1 MGLFSKKNT
10 GGKPKYHYRDRVERG
25 EFRGSQITEL
35 KMPDTVMV
43 IGESGFRECRSLRN
57 AVLSNSL
64 CEIGPFAF
72 RDCDM
77 LENVLMPGEMRYP
90 DGTNG
95 TIGMGCFEGC
105 GLLHE
110 IVVPEG
116 VAVIGAN
123 AFHNC
128 AALESVTLPRSLRAI
143 HSGAFSGCA
152 RLKTLHMNGM
162 PEMVAL
168 DSFQDTPQQERVLAS
183 RKPVLT
189 ILHRSSFALP
199 QMYQFSTAQR
209 MIGVEQTEGDMSII
223 LDVVEE
229 NRLCF
234 RVAQYKYAG
243 GSHVIAAGEPTLL
256 FSEEYDC
263 GGRTGTQKEEIYALY
278 R

>member
-1 MGLFSKKNT
+1 MGFFTKKNA
-10 GGKPKYHYRDRVERG
+10 GEKPKYHYRDRVERG
-25 EFRGSQITEL
+25 EFRGSAVTDL
-35 KMPDTVMV
+35 KMPDTIMV
-43 IGESGFRECRSLRN
+43 IGESGFRECRSLTN

-64 CEIGPFAF
+64 CEIGAFAF

-90 DGTNG
+90 DGSNG
-95 TIGMGCFEGC
+95 VLGIGCFEGC

-110 IVVPEG
+110 IVIPEG

-152 RLKTLHMNGM
+152 RLRTLHMSAL
-162 PEMVAL
+162 PEMIAMDAFL
-168 DSFQDTPQQERVLAS
+168 DTPQQETVLAS

-209 MIGVEQTEGDMSII
+209 MIGVEQTEGDMSIVI
-223 LDVVEE
+223 DAIEE
-229 NRLCF
+229 NRICF
-234 RVAQYKYAG
+234 RVAQYKFAG
-243 GSHVIAAGEPTLL
+243 GSHVVTAGNPTLL

-263 GGRTGTQKEEIYALY
+263 GGRTGTQKEEIFGLY

>member
-1 MGLFSKKNT
+1 MGLFTKKNA

-35 KMPDTVMV
+35 QMPDSVMV
-43 IGESGFRECRSLRN
+43 IGESGFRECRSLTN
-57 AVLSNSL
+57 VVLSNSL
-64 CEIGPFAF
+64 CEIGAFAF

-90 DGTNG
+90 DGTSG
-95 TIGMGCFEGC
+95 LLGMGCFEGC

-110 IVVPEG
+110 IVIPEG

-143 HSGAFSGCA
+143 QSGAFSGCA
-152 RLKTLHMNGM
+152 RLKTLHMSGM
-162 PEMVAL
+162 PEKIAL
-168 DSFQDTPQQERVLAS
+168 DAFQDTPHQERVLAN

-199 QMYQFSTAQR
+199 QMYMFSTAPR
-209 MIGVEQTEGDMSII
+209 MIGVEQTEGDMSVI
-223 LDVVEE
+223 LDVIEE
-229 NRLCF
+229 NRICF

-243 GSHVIAAGEPTLL
+243 GSHVVTAGEPTLL

-263 GGRTGTQKEEIYALY
+263 GGRTGTQKEEIFALY